1 MTLKSLMDDGAEDHQ
16 DYIMETAGNA
26 KGEAELNRQMT
37 EVKDRWALREFVVT
51 PYRDSKKH
59 FIIKEVED
67 VITELEDDIMQV
79 SAMMGSRY
87 VNEIRNM
94 VEEWERALGYMSD
107 VIDEW
112 LTFQRQWMYLE
123 NIFNAEDIK
132 TQLKNETK
140 QFESVDKFWREHM
153 TKCKKDAKVYSQA
166 DGGVIL
172 KKFQENNKKLEE
184 IQKGLEDYLGT
195 KRGAFPRFYFLSNDD
210 LIEILSQTRNVHA
223 VQPHLMKCFDAIKKI
238 EFTPD
243 KNSKEIIGMWSP
255 EGEYVTFSESVMAI
269 GPVEYWLKNI
279 QEMMTQSLFDECK
292 NAVHQYP
299 EDITNRDNWLFNY
312 PA

>member
-1 MTLKSLMDDGAEDHQ
+1 
-16 DYIMETAGNA
+16 
-26 KGEAELNRQMT
+26 
-37 EVKDRWALREFVVT
+37 
-51 PYRDSKKH
+51 
-59 FIIKEVED
+59 
-67 VITELEDDIMQV
+67 
-79 SAMMGSRY
+79 
-87 VNEIRNM
+87 
-94 VEEWERALGYMSD
+94 
-107 VIDEW
+107 
-112 LTFQRQWMYLE
+112 
-123 NIFNAEDIK
+123 
-132 TQLKNETK
+132 
-140 QFESVDKFWREHM
+140 M